1 LPSDFV
7 APCDLPLNSAAEV
20 DYVGYKWTTKWT
32 TPKHIPDEALNPKWT
47 KWTTPIDINIGD
59 RVRYRGKGENG
70 LFTLKGLKTD
80 ELTVVAISDDM
91 VEVSNPR
98 WLTTQNIP
106 RSDLEK
112 I

>member
-1 LPSDFV
+1 VTTAKPSLD
-7 APCDLPLNSAAEV
+7 
-20 DYVGYKWTTKWT
+20 
-32 TPKHIPDEALNPKWT
+32 IALNPKVT
-47 KWTTPIDINIGD
+47 KVTTPIDINVGD

-80 ELTVVAISDDM
+80 ELTVVEINDDM
-91 VEVSNPR
+91 VKVSNPR

-106 RSDLEK
+106 AKDLEK

>member
-1 LPSDFV
+1 M
-7 APCDLPLNSAAEV
+7 
-20 DYVGYKWTTKWT
+20 W
-32 TPKHIPDEALNPKWT
+32 
-47 KWTTPIDINIGD
+47 DISMSVED
-59 RVRYRGKGENG
+59 RVRYRGKGDNG

-91 VEVSNPR
+91 VEVSNSR

-106 RSDLEK
+106 AKDLEK